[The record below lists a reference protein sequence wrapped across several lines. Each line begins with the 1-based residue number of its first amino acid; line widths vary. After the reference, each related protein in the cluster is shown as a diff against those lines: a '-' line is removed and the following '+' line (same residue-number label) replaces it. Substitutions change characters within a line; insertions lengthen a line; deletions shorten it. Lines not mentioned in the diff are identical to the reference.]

1 MSTRRMPAMKPTV
14 WLIIFIIAAAIGVT
28 VFFLWTSIA
37 EEDKT
42 AQPND
47 QIVQNAQT
55 PLTSPNPLPS
65 PNNPSSGNTIATG
78 TPADHTTTPAPT
90 SSQTPNTPKSDD
102 KAGAVQP
109 PASTEKADIV
119 IIGTEMEGMYLARAA
134 VDEGLK
140 VVVLDPRDKVGGQL
154 IEAEMLFLDETK
166 DDQGKSLVQGRM
178 KQLFDGFK
186 NGKIRKKSEFVQYFD
201 TLNKDIP
208 IVSGISLLDVKAVPG
223 KLSQQAVQ
231 TITYQTKDQQ
241 KKTIEAQYWVENTDN
256 GAITRKLQVTRM
268 PGLEAFYGQH
278 NIEYMSAGIMMKF
291 KGVDWAK
298 FSSSFNALTAEEKS
312 KKYGGGYVNES
323 FAIGLSG
330 MTSAYHSTNNRVF
343 LRGLNAVNQRDG
355 DVLIN
360 ALLVYTIDPAD
371 PKSVA
376 EGLELGKKEL
386 PLIRDHFRKSIV
398 GWEHVELNGFP
409 EYLYI
414 REYDHYETDY
424 VLKPSDMLGGNMFW
438 DNVSIAGYPLDLQGT
453 SASKW
458 GIEMGRPDKYGMP
471 LRSFLLRNYD
481 NVILAGKNVGS
492 SAIAYG
498 SARIQ
503 PNTGLAA
510 ESIGVILGQIQGK
523 KKLREL
529 KEEDM
534 RPLHTYLESKY
545 HIKLTGVKGNNKITG
560 WTADEVHKLDTGEIV
575 YPQYIKVRKPPK

>member
-1 MSTRRMPAMKPTV
+1 MTTRRSFALKRAV
-14 WLIIFIIAAAIGVT
+14 WLTIFAIIAAIGVT
-28 VFFLWTSIA
+28 VFLWTSQA
-37 EEDKT
+37 EEDPD
-42 AQPND
+42 ALGNPQLG
-47 QIVQNAQT
+47 QT
-55 PLTSPNPLPS
+55 THSTSSPNPIPTEAIEPTPNPTAAAAPTNQPGSSPSMTPPLPQGT
-65 PNNPSSGNTIATG
+65 SGPDKQPVGAS
-78 TPADHTTTPAPT
+78 PT
-90 SSQTPNTPKSDD
+90 SSVD
-102 KAGAVQP
+102 
-109 PASTEKADIV
+109 KADIV
-119 IIGTEMEGMYLARAA
+119 VIGTEMEGMYLARAA
-134 VDEGLK
+134 ADEGLK
-140 VVVLDPRDKVGGQL
+140 VVVLDPRETVGGQL

-186 NGKIRKKSEFVQYFD
+186 SAKIRKKSEFVRYMD
-201 TLNKDIP
+201 TLNKGIP
-208 IVSGISLLDVKAVPG
+208 IESGITLTKVSAIPG
-223 KLSQQAVQ
+223 KMTQQAVQ
-231 TITYQTKDQQ
+231 TISYQTKDKQN
-241 KKTIEAQYWVENTDN
+241 KTIEAQYWVENTDN
-256 GAITRKLQVTRM
+256 GTLANKLHVTRM

-291 KGVDWAK
+291 KGVDWPK

-312 KKYGGGYVNES
+312 KKYGGGYVNDS

-330 MTSAYHSTNNRVF
+330 MTSAYKSTHPRIF

-355 DVLIN
+355 EVLIN
-360 ALLVYTIDPAD
+360 ALLVYTIDPSD
-371 PKSVA
+371 PKSVS

-398 GWEHVELNGFP
+398 GWDHVELNGFP

-414 REYDHYETDY
+414 REYNHYETDY
-424 VLKPSDMLGGNMFW
+424 VLKPSDMLGANMFW

-453 SASKW
+453 SANKW

-510 ESIGVILGQIQGK
+510 ESIGVILGQIHGK

-534 RPLHTYLESKY
+534 KPLQAYLDSKY
-545 HIKLTGVKGNNKITG
+545 HIKLTGIKGNNKIAG